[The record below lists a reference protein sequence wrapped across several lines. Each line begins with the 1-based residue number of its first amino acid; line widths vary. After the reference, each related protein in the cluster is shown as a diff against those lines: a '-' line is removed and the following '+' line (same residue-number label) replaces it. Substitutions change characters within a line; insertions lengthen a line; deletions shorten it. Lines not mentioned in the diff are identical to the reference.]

1 MDRNHVIAKAE
12 IIGSMAVFGTIAIF
26 VRNIPL
32 PSAELAV
39 CRAVIAAA
47 TLLVW
52 QLLTG
57 NLVRFQDIKKE
68 LPLLFLSG
76 AAMGI
81 NWILFFQAYK
91 YTSVALATLSY
102 YFAPVIVTAASPF
115 LFKEKVTKR
124 QLLCFVM
131 STLGLVL
138 VIGVRGAGGERDTIG
153 VLFGLGAAVFY
164 AAVVLCNKGIRN
176 VTGINRT
183 FLQFL
188 ASIVVL
194 LPYVAFTGGFHLAGL
209 PSGGIL
215 SLLVVGVV
223 YTGLAYTLYF
233 SSLRYLKG
241 QEAAILSYIDPL
253 VAVLVSITVLSES
266 ITWLQAAGGAMI
278 LGFTILNELKPRMT
292 SGTQGL

>member
-1 MDRNHVIAKAE
+1 MDRNHMIAKAE
-12 IIGSMAVFGTIAIF
+12 IIISMAVFGTIAIF

-39 CRAVIAAA
+39 CRAMIAAV

-52 QLLTG
+52 QLATG
-57 NLVRFQDIKKE
+57 TFVRFQDIKKE

-81 NWILFFQAYK
+81 NWILFFQAYR

-102 YFAPVIVTAASPF
+102 YFAPSLVTIASVF
-115 LFKEKVTKR
+115 LFKERLTGR
-124 QLLCFVM
+124 QILCFVM
-131 STLGLVL
+131 STLGLIL
-138 VIGVRGAGGERDTIG
+138 VIGVSGAGGAGDVTG

-164 AAVVLCNKGIRN
+164 AMVVLCNKGIRN

-188 ASIVVL
+188 ASIAVL
-194 LPYVAFTGGFHLAGL
+194 LPYVLLTGGFHLTEL
-209 PSGGIL
+209 SGGGL
-215 SLLVVGVV
+215 ASLLVVGVG
-223 YTGLAYTLYF
+223 YTGIAYTLYF

-253 VAVLVSITVLSES
+253 VAVFVSVAVLAEPM
-266 ITWLQAAGGAMI
+266 TGQEAAGGAMI
-278 LGFTILNELKPRMT
+278 LGFTVLNEIKLRART
-292 SGTQGL
+292 

>member
-1 MDRNHVIAKAE
+1 MDRNHRIAKAE
-12 IIGSMAVFGTIAIF
+12 IIISMAVFGTIALF

-39 CRAVIAAA
+39 CRAVIAAV
-47 TLLVW
+47 TLFVW
-52 QLLTG
+52 QFATG
-57 NLVRFQDIKKE
+57 TFVRLQDIKKE

-81 NWILFFQAYK
+81 NWILFFQAYR

-102 YFAPVIVTAASPF
+102 YFAPSLVTAASVF
-115 LFKEKVTKR
+115 LFKERLTGR
-124 QLLCFVM
+124 QILCFVM
-131 STLGLVL
+131 STLGLIL
-138 VIGVRGAGGERDTIG
+138 VIGVSGAGGSGDVTG

-164 AAVVLCNKGIRN
+164 AMVVLCNKGIRN

-188 ASIVVL
+188 ASIAVL
-194 LPYVAFTGGFHLAGL
+194 LPYVLLTGGFHLAELSAYGL
-209 PSGGIL
+209 L
-215 SLLVVGVV
+215 SLLVVGVG
-223 YTGLAYTLYF
+223 YTGIAYTLYF

-253 VAVLVSITVLSES
+253 VAVFVSVAVLAEPM
-266 ITWLQAAGGAMI
+266 TGREAVGGAMI
-278 LGFTILNELKPRMT
+278 LGFTILNEIKPRP
-292 SGTQGL
+292 SCER